1 MQIPDEVLDRGLKPS
16 EFYLLAVLYRH
27 ANVAGVVELTMD
39 SLSDLTGSSR
49 TTIWRDMTGLESH
62 GLVDTHRTKRNLG
75 KFWKNKYQ
83 LLAPCFTDET
93 PLEVNEPVMVDLS
106 CFKNETSTDSNT
118 VLKLTTDI
126 KVKNTTY
133 SLGADAPVEKFKEV
147 KVVNRWQ
154 DEDSE
159 IGGWGLLEPAYASK
173 TNKVSKRDPKTRHQ
187 RPQEEWTA
195 ADVASEFAVRVYDR
209 VRGIPGLVSTK
220 DLRGALAAN
229 RARFGVSAT
238 IEMAVMEK
246 FFGDERNITAIKTS
260 PRKAHGI
267 FLNFITSNI
276 NSVTEEMGMDE
287 APLDT
292 EIAVE
297 YVYASDGKKF
307 DNSMPGRKALEMYE
321 EKIRRA

>member
-1 MQIPDEVLDRGLKPS
+1 MQIPDEVLDKGLKPS
-16 EFYLLAVLYRH
+16 EFFLLAMLYRH
-27 ANVAGVVELTMD
+27 SNVAGVVELTME

-49 TTIWRDMTGLESH
+49 TTIWRDMTGLENH

-83 LLAPCFTDET
+83 LLLPCFIAET
-93 PLEVNEPVMVDLS
+93 PLEVEEIVMVDSS
-106 CFKNETSTDSNT
+106 CFKSETSTDSNR
-118 VLKLTTDI
+118 VVQLLSTT
-126 KVKNTTY
+126 KEKNTTY
-133 SLGADAPVEKFKEV
+133 SLGADAPVGKFKEL
-147 KVVNRWQ
+147 KVVNKWQ

-159 IGGWGLLEPAYASK
+159 IGGWGLLEPAYAAK

-229 RARFGVSAT
+229 RARFGVSAI
-238 IEMAVMEK
+238 IEMELLEK
-246 FFGDERNITAIKTS
+246 FFGDERNITSIRTS

-287 APLDT
+287 APIDT

>member
-1 MQIPDEVLDRGLKPS
+1 MQIPDEVLDKGLKPS
-16 EFYLLAVLYRH
+16 EFFLLAMLYRH
-27 ANVAGVVELTMD
+27 SNVAGVVELTME

-49 TTIWRDMTGLESH
+49 TTIWRDMTGLENH

-83 LLAPCFTDET
+83 LLLPCFSDET
-93 PLEVNEPVMVDLS
+93 PLEVEEIVMVDSS
-106 CFKNETSTDSNT
+106 CFKSETSTDSNR
-118 VLKLTTDI
+118 VVQLLSTT
-126 KVKNTTY
+126 KEKNTTY
-133 SLGADAPVEKFKEV
+133 SLGADAPVEKFKEL
-147 KVVNRWQ
+147 KVVNKWQ

-159 IGGWGLLEPAYASK
+159 IGGWGLLEPAYAAK

-229 RARFGVSAT
+229 RARFGVSAI
-238 IEMAVMEK
+238 IEMELLEK
-246 FFGDERNITAIKTS
+246 FFGDERNITSIRTS

-267 FLNFITSNI
+267 FLNYITSNI

-287 APLDT
+287 APIDT

>member
-1 MQIPDEVLDRGLKPS
+1 MQIPDEVLDKGLKPS

-27 ANVAGVVELTMD
+27 ANIAGVVELTMD

-49 TTIWRDMTGLESH
+49 TTIWRDMTGLENH

-93 PLEVNEPVMVDLS
+93 PLEVEEPVMVDLS
-106 CFKNETSTDSNT
+106 CFKNETSTDSNKVIKVT
-118 VLKLTTDI
+118 STT

-154 DEDSE
+154 DDDSE
-159 IGGWGLLEPAYASK
+159 LGGWGLLEPAYASK
-173 TNKVSKRDPKTRHQ
+173 SNKVSKRDPKTRHQ

-229 RARFGVSAT
+229 RARFGVSAVL
-238 IEMAVMEK
+238 EMELLEK
-246 FFGDERNITAIKTS
+246 FFGDDRNITAIKNS

-267 FLNFITSNI
+267 FLNFITANI
-276 NSVTEEMGMDE
+276 NSVTEEMGMDDE
-287 APLDT
+287 VLDT
-292 EIAVE
+292 VEIE
-297 YVYASDGKKF
+297 DYVYASDGKKF
-307 DNSMPGRKALEMYE
+307 DNSMPGRKALENYE

>member
-1 MQIPDEVLDRGLKPS
+1 MQIPDEVLDKGLKPS

-27 ANVAGVVELTMD
+27 SNTAGVVELTME

-49 TTIWRDMTGLESH
+49 TTIWRDMSGLEAH

-83 LLAPCFTDET
+83 LLSPCFSDET
-93 PLEVNEPVMVDLS
+93 PLEVEESVLVDSS
-106 CFKNETSTDSNT
+106 CFKNETSTDSTT
-118 VLKLTTDI
+118 VSQLSSTT

-147 KVVNRWQ
+147 KLVNKWQ

-220 DLRGALAAN
+220 DLRGALSAN
-229 RARFGVSAT
+229 RTRFGVSAT
-238 IEMAVMEK
+238 IEMELLEK
-246 FFGDERNITAIKTS
+246 FFADERNITAIKNS

-276 NSVTEEMGMDE
+276 NSVTEEMGMDDE
-287 APLDT
+287 VLDT
-292 EIAVE
+292 EMAVE

-307 DNSMPGRKALEMYE
+307 DNSMPGRRALEMYE
-321 EKIRRA
+321 EKLRRA